1 MRMEISHDQITW
13 ESRAQE
19 FVGDKIN
26 KKCQP
31 RKCFPEKTKFS
42 RAQTLFYFSM
52 IMVNTSFCFTSE
64 AVVWWCSV
72 KKVHL
77 EISQN
82 SQENTYGRV
91 SFLEACNF
99 ILLKKRLWHRCFP
112 VNFAECLSTPLVAA
126 SVTYRNT

>member
-1 MRMEISHDQITW
+1 MRLEISHDQITW
-13 ESRAQE
+13 ENRAQ
-19 FVGDKIN
+19 GGIKIIKSVN
-26 KKCQP
+26 RENVFQK
-31 RKCFPEKTKFS
+31 KFS
-42 RAQTLFYFSM
+42 SAQTLFYISM
-52 IMVNTSFCFTSE
+52 IMVNTSFYFTSE
-64 AVVWWCSV
+64 AVVRWCSV

-82 SQENTYGRV
+82 SKENTYGRV

-112 VNFAECLSTPLVAA
+112 VNFGKCLRTPQVAA